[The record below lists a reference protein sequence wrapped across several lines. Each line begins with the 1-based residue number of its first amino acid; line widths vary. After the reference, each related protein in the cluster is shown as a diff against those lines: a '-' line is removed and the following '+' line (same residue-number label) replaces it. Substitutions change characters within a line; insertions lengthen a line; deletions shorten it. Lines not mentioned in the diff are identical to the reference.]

1 MPKYLMP
8 MARCRETQQIVK
20 SNDLSSKFTPT
31 QLKAARLQSQ
41 RLADQMQI
49 KTGKTWVGFVQE
61 YSVDS
66 EGRTGL

>member
-1 MPKYLMP
+1 